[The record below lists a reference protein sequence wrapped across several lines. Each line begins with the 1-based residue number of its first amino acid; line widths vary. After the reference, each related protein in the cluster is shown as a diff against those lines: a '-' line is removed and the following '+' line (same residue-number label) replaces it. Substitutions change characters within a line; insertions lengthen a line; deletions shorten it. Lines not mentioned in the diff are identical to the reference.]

1 MQAYMK
7 SAMQYHGVPA
17 PMLRASSKK
26 IFSQVELSSRED
38 WRAKV
43 LELWRGAKYREERYL
58 AILLTGDARAAA
70 FQTPRAMALYEEIIV
85 TGAWWDY
92 VDDVATHRVGPI
104 LGEYLMPMKKKMVA
118 WSASQ
123 NLWKRRTPII
133 CQLGFNEH
141 TDLDLCGGRAGHR
154 RQQRDEHRQIFS
166 AHCILLPTLLRSASG
181 MIGSA
186 VSDWRRVR
194 TACFDPGGAP
204 IGSLSHSIP
213 SWGGPARTTAR
224 QSLVRRRP
232 FSRE

>member
-133 CQLGFNEH
+133 CQLGFIEH
-141 TDLDLCGGRAGHR
+141 TDLDLLYACIEPSLGSKEFFLRKAIGWALRQHAWTDPKEVVRFVKAHDKQLSPLSKREALKNIRGKNSGPR
-154 RQQRDEHRQIFS
+154 RD
-166 AHCILLPTLLRSASG
+166 ASK
-181 MIGSA
+181 S
-186 VSDWRRVR
+186 
-194 TACFDPGGAP
+194 
-204 IGSLSHSIP
+204 
-213 SWGGPARTTAR
+213 
-224 QSLVRRRP
+224 
-232 FSRE
+232 